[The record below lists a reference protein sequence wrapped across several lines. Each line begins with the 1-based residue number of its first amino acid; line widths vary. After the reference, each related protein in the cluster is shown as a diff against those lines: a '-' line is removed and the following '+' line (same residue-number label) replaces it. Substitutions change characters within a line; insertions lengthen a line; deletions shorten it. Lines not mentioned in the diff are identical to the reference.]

1 MSAAYRPIQLYHATT
16 KPASGPVPVYYG
28 SKSHGKKSVPRADI
42 RSLDRMP
49 CWCTQEACHPFGFAL
64 AHGAMAAGTGGGAR
78 DRTPRRPAAALPTLP
93 GSFRGTP
100 HHQTEEQGPEFRTR
114 PLVGSTVKAKNS
126 ELHRRSPNRMT
137 CRPTWTCVLAQ
148 RARLKYL
155 PWARLWSLVPRGAVK
170 MLNKL
175 LRLQRGADTT
185 TRSM

>member
-1 MSAAYRPIQLYHATT
+1 MAVSRTARSRYRAPTSDRWIVCHAGVH
-16 KPASGPVPVYYG
+16 KKRAILLVLRWRMARWRRGP
-28 SKSHGKKSVPRADI
+28 
-42 RSLDRMP
+42 
-49 CWCTQEACHPFGFAL
+49 EAER
-64 AHGAMAAGTGGGAR
+64 GTGP
-78 DRTPRRPAAALPTLP
+78 PRRPAAALPTLP

-155 PWARLWSLVPRGAVK
+155 PWARLWCHEGPSK
-170 MLNKL
+170 C
-175 LRLQRGADTT
+175 
-185 TRSM
+185 